1 MAPKVNKKATKKAAA
16 AATTVVAP
24 VSAEEKASNRY
35 LPKKEAEVFRTI
47 LTEYENKKHKNGL
60 VLAEQILSQY
70 PHHGGKP
77 RLSRRGGAFLSED
90 LLSARRRG
98 LLTMS

>member
-16 AATTVVAP
+16 AAAASTTVVAP

-47 LTEYENKKHKNGL
+47 LQEYENKKHKNGL
-60 VLAEQILSQY
+60 VLAEQVLSQY
-70 PHHGGKP
+70 PHHGGKS
-77 RLSRRGGAFLSED
+77 LVGVEGWGAFLLEG
-90 LLSARRRG
+90 RPG
-98 LLTMS
+98 TGHQPK